1 VDADRYLVH
10 TLRTSLI
17 ASVLLAVLAA
27 CGSSQP
33 PAGQAQAQAACKSSG
48 SQAAT
53 LASQAA
59 TANPKYATLSADE
72 SALASRE
79 ATQENE
85 LSDGNPSDD
94 SGLGALA
101 GADSIGDSGDMKVL
115 SDCVSLG
122 LSVTH

>member
-1 VDADRYLVH
+1 VNRSRTILV
-10 TLRTSLI
+10 
-17 ASVLLAVLAA
+17 AAGLLVVLAG
-27 CGSSQP
+27 CGSSNP
-33 PAGQAQAQAACKSSG
+33 PAGQTQAAAACKSSG

-59 TANPKYATLSADE
+59 AANPKYAALSVDE
-72 SALASRE
+72 SALATSQ
-79 ATQENE
+79 AGQENA
-85 LSDGNPSDD
+85 LSDGNSSDD

-101 GADSIGDSGDMKVL
+101 GADSIGSSGDMKVL